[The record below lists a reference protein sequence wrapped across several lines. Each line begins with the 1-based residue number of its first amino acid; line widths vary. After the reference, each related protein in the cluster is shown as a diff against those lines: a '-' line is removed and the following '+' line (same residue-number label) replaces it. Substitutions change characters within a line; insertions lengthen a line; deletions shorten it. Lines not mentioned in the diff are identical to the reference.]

1 MKREYREKLLKG
13 VVLGA
18 WLREREG
25 GGGNGGGGGGG
36 GEGKTNIQTRGPR

>member
-25 GGGNGGGGGGG
+25 GGENEREREGGR
-36 GEGKTNIQTRGPR
+36 QTDRHSDK

>member
-25 GGGNGGGGGGG
+25 GGGDGRG
-36 GEGKTNIQTRGPR
+36 GEGGGDRKKNIQTSRLR